1 MFLAKNAFLMRRGM
15 IRGAVAVHCSE
26 WENKPV
32 QQAVGF
38 QTEAWSYCDLET
50 IWEINPSH

>member
-1 MFLAKNAFLMRRGM
+1 M

-38 QTEAWSYCDLET
+38 QTDAWSYCDLET
-50 IWEINPSH
+50 IWEINPSQ